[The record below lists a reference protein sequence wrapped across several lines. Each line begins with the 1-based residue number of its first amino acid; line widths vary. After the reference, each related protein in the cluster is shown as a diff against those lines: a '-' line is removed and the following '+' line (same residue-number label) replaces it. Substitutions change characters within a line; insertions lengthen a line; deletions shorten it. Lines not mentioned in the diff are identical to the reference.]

1 VRVDVDE
8 ARSVAAELLGTESD
22 RWRHARAV
30 ARQAE
35 QIAPVVGPVDRD
47 LLVCAA
53 WLHDIGHAEALNR
66 TGFHPLDGANHLLV
80 AGWPERLAA
89 LVAHQCE
96 ARALASAQGLEQ
108 ELARFPR
115 EDGALADALVYAD
128 LAVGPGGERVSLM
141 QRLAELEDR
150 HAGEPL
156 AVRQARRS
164 RRRPLVASVERTEQR
179 MCGRRRAAAG

>member
-1 VRVDVDE
+1 VRVDVDD
-8 ARSVAAELLGTESD
+8 ARSIAATLLGTESS

-35 QIAPVVGPVDRD
+35 QIAPVVGPLDRD

-53 WLHDIGHAEALNR
+53 WLHDIGHADGLSR
-66 TGFHPLDGANHLLV
+66 TGFHPLDGADHLLA

-96 ARALASAQGLEQ
+96 ARALAAAQGLEQ

-115 EDGALADALVYAD
+115 EDGAVADALVYAD
-128 LAVGPGGERVSLM
+128 LSAGPGGERISLV
-141 QRLAELEDR
+141 QRLAALEEC
-150 HAGEPL
+150 HAAEPL

-179 MCGRRRAAAG
+179 MCGRRRAATG

>member
-8 ARSVAAELLGTESD
+8 ARSVAAELLGTASD

-35 QIAPVVGPVDRD
+35 QIAAVVGPADRD
-47 LLVCAA
+47 LLLCAA
-53 WLHDIGHAEALNR
+53 WLHDIGHAEALNH
-66 TGFHPLDGANHLLV
+66 TGFACLDGANHLLEN
-80 AGWPERLAA
+80 GWSARLAA

-96 ARALASAQGLEQ
+96 ARLMAGPRGLEQ

-115 EDGALADALVYAD
+115 EDGAVADALVYAD
-128 LAVGPGGERVSLM
+128 LAVGPGGERVSLV
-141 QRLAELEDR
+141 QRLVDLEER
-150 HAGEPL
+150 HAAEPL
-156 AVRQARRS
+156 LVRQARRS

-179 MCGRRRAAAG
+179 MCGRRRATAG